1 MTTLVKTELP
11 GSVWKILVRPG
22 DRVEVGT
29 VLFIIEVMKTE
40 VPHPAPVAGTVRAI
54 LLNEGD
60 FVDGD
65 QPAVELV

>member
-1 MTTLVKTELP
+1 MTTIVTTELP
-11 GSVWKILVRPG
+11 GSIWKILVKPG

-40 VPHPAPVAGTVRAI
+40 VPHLAPVAGTVLAI

>member
-1 MTTLVKTELP
+1 MTTIVKTELP
-11 GSVWKILVRPG
+11 GNIWKILVQSG

-40 VPHPAPVAGTVRAI
+40 VPHLAPVTGTVRAI

-65 QPAVELV
+65 QPAVEIV